1 MLPEIEELAAVVVCD
16 DDEPT
21 RRLLCDHLTAD
32 RYKAMPAECASDA
45 LRLCTYEQPDL
56 MILDVGLP
64 DASGLDVLRELR
76 RQSGTAAKFDPDL
89 PVIVLSGRSSPT
101 DRVRGLDLGA
111 DDYVTKPFGYP
122 ELAARVRRVLARRES
137 RRLGPVRVGDLVV
150 DPARREATVGGEK
163 VRLSS
168 TEFTLLRT
176 LAAEPNRVFSKEEL
190 LRDVWGFRSLG
201 RTRTLDTHASRL
213 RRKLDPENT
222 RYVRNCWGVGYRLVD
237 D

>member
-1 MLPEIEELAAVVVCD
+1 MLPEIEELAAIVVCE

-32 RYKAMPAECASDA
+32 RYRVLPAECAADA
-45 LRLCTYEQPDL
+45 LRLCSYEQPDL
-56 MILDVGLP
+56 MILDLQLP
-64 DASGLDVLRELR
+64 DAGGLDVLRELR
-76 RQSGTAAKFDPDL
+76 RHAGTAARFDPEL
-89 PVIVLSGRSSPT
+89 PVIVLSGHSSTT
-101 DRVRGLDLGA
+101 DRVRGLNLGA
-111 DDYVTKPFGYP
+111 DDYLVKPFSYD

-137 RRLGPVRVGDLVV
+137 HRAGPVRVGDLVV

-168 TEFTLLRT
+168 TEFSLLRT
-176 LAAEPNRVFSKEEL
+176 LASEPNRVFTKEEL

-213 RRKLDPENT
+213 RRKLDPEHT
-222 RYVRNCWGVGYRLVD
+222 RYIRNCWGVGYRLVED
-237 D
+237 